1 MESYISYDR
10 PDEAKYGLATEYGHL
25 KEKIFKRLY
34 LRRKPL
40 KGKRR
45 KSKLKEVGKV
55 DSLPAQIDWREVGV
69 IPYVKNQ
76 GRCGACWALSVL
88 DTIEARWR
96 IEQNTTA
103 SAELSVQQMIDCSE
117 NNDCSGGDPLLL
129 VKWISEKEVELFP
142 RSLYPENELYMK
154 RSCLTDDHS
163 EKWNIKGIKLS
174 KYNADEY
181 IFFS

>member
-1 MESYISYDR
+1 M
-10 PDEAKYGLATEYGHL
+10 DEAKYGITTEYSHL
-25 KEKIFKRLY
+25 KKNIFKRLY

-40 KGKRR
+40 KRKRS

-55 DSLPAQIDWREVGV
+55 NSVPAQIDWREVGV

-88 DTIEARWR
+88 DTVEARWR
-96 IEQNTTA
+96 IDRNTTV

-129 VKWISEKEVELFP
+129 VKWIFENQIELFP
-142 RSLYPENELYMK
+142 RSVYPENELHMK
-154 RSCLTDDHS
+154 KSCLTNDHS
-163 EKWNIKGIKLS
+163 EKGNIKGIKLS
-174 KYNADEY
+174 NYKADEY
-181 IFFS
+181 ILLS